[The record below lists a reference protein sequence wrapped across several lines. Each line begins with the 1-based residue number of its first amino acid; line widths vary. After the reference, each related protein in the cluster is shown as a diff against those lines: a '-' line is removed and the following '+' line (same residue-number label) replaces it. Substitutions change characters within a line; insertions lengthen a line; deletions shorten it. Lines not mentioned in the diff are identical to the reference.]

1 MNYFIRISVVLFLF
15 FTNKTYSQ
23 TVDTQTSEKSSFIVS
38 SSNENITSTQLN
50 LYKLAVNNFSN
61 LDELRFLDQRRII
74 PFEKDGVSIE
84 LLSANELLLKYGKE
98 IPEKT
103 IVPGSKYLPVRFQ
116 LINWENGYAVH
127 PIFDKFNEIT
137 Y

>member
-1 MNYFIRISVVLFLF
+1 MNYFLRIFVVLFLL
-15 FTNKTYSQ
+15 FTNRTYSQ
-23 TVDTQTSEKSSFIVS
+23 IFDNQISEKSSFIVY
-38 SSNENITSTQLN
+38 SNENLTVTQLN
-50 LYKLAVNNFSN
+50 LYKLAVNDFPN

-74 PFEKDGVSIE
+74 LFEKEGVSIE

-98 IPEKT
+98 IPENT

-127 PIFDKFNEIT
+127 PIFNKSNEIT